1 MVHGIEKP
9 DNLLKTKLLSPLMI
23 SKSNHECNSKVF
35 KNLTYLARTCIS
47 QMYGWVSSINFP

>member
-35 KNLTYLARTCIS
+35 KNLTFLTRTCIS
-47 QMYGWVSSINFP
+47 QM